1 MAYLPNSV
9 MTPQYPLFPLSFTI
23 ALVTSTLVRADVPAV
38 VESARNVPVAY
49 DVDVVVVGGST
60 RGVAAAVA
68 AAKEG
73 TKVFL
78 GAPRP
83 YLGEDIC
90 ATLRLWNDS
99 SKTPTTELARKILHD
114 DKHAPAGS
122 PNVLRP
128 MHVKKTLDEALLRA
142 EVAFLYGCYATDVLR
157 DADGRPC
164 GIVMANR
171 AGRQAVVAKVIIDAT
186 DRAWVARMA
195 GADSRPWPDGPQTF
209 RRVVIGGTPRTDGL
223 ANRRVVFRHEIRRKG
238 SSAAKSTTKSHEAVE
253 YALKIDVPDG
263 SFASHAR
270 VEQFARDATYQSG
283 QLRGAESLFHVPP
296 DPIVC
301 RESLRQQVEPNEDLL
316 RAFQPAGVPRI
327 YVLGP
332 CADIPRD
339 QASRIMGLVVGAKIG
354 ETVGRAAAAEA
365 RSLPSPKDVS
375 LPGEDVAA
383 TINGQI
389 KETLIGTRPTQDLA
403 TIPLESLPV
412 PVLGKY
418 DVVVIGGGTSGAAAG
433 IGAARRGARTLVVE
447 YQEGLGGVGTL
458 GLIGRYHRGLR
469 IGFTAEVPAQGGEGK
484 MEWWRAEL
492 RKAGADIWFG
502 ALGCGTLV
510 DGTTVKGAVVATP
523 EGRGVVLAK
532 VVIDA
537 TGNADLAAAAD
548 AECMTTDEVDIAVQG
563 AGMPDRRLG
572 AVYTNTDYLLV
583 DDADMVDVWRVLVST
598 KRKYAGSYDLGT
610 LVQTRERRRVV
621 GDYVLTIY
629 DHMIRRTFPDTV
641 VQSSSNYDSHGYPSG
656 PYFALTPRGKD
667 GRPTG
672 GQVNTPYRCLLPKGL
687 GGMLVIGLG
696 TSAHRDAVALIRMQ
710 ADLQNQGYAAGVA
723 AAMAVQQD
731 VPPRDVDV
739 RKLQEHLVE
748 KGNLASEVLEYKDV
762 LPMPEDRIALAV
774 ECLKTGENMSM
785 EAAIVLL
792 HRDVAVP
799 LLRDAHAR
807 AAGEERIT
815 YARFLGV
822 CGESAA
828 LPTLIA
834 AIEDTDQWDAKIPLG
849 AMAEYSQLPTRLDS
863 LILALGYIRDS
874 EALPAILEKVEMLD
888 ADVCLSHHRAVS
900 LALEQIADPNAARPL
915 ADLLQKPGMM
925 GHAKTSLDKP
935 SSRIE
940 PLREIVLARALYRCG
955 DHHGLGKEILAKY
968 TRDIRGH
975 FARHATAVLGEN
987 DE

>member
-1 MAYLPNSV
+1 
-9 MTPQYPLFPLSFTI
+9 MTSQYPLLTLSFTI
-23 ALVTSTLVRADVPAV
+23 ALVASTLAQADEPAV
-38 VESARNVPVAY
+38 VESARDVPVAY

-60 RGVAAAVA
+60 RAVAAAVA
-68 AAKEG
+68 AAEDD
-73 TKVFL
+73 TEVFL
-78 GAPRP
+78 AAPRP

-90 ATLRLWNDS
+90 ATLRLWTDS
-99 SKTPTTELARKILHD
+99 SETPTTELARRILHD
-114 DKHAPAGS
+114 DKRPPTGS

-128 MHVKKTLDEALLRA
+128 MHIKKTLDEALLNA
-142 EVAFLYGCYATDVLR
+142 GVVFLYGCYATDVLR
-157 DADGRPC
+157 DADGRPS

-186 DRAWVARMA
+186 GRAWVARMA
-195 GADSRPWPDGPQTF
+195 GADSRPWPDDAQTF
-209 RRVVIGGTPRTDGL
+209 RRVVIGGTPRIDVD
-223 ANRRVVFRHEIRRKG
+223 ASRRVAFRHEISGKR
-238 SSAAKSTTKSHEAVE
+238 SSAATSPTKLHEAIE
-253 YALKIDVPDG
+253 YTFEVDMPDG
-263 SFASHAR
+263 SFASHAGA
-270 VEQFARDATYQSG
+270 EQLARDMTYQPG
-283 QLRGAESLFHVPP
+283 QVRGAEMLYHVPP

-301 RESLRQQVEPNEDLL
+301 RQNLRQEAQPDQIPLG
-316 RAFQPAGVPRI
+316 AFQPTGVPRI

-339 QASRIMGLVVGAKIG
+339 QAARIMGPVGGARIG

-365 RSLPSPKDVS
+365 KSLPSPSGVR
-375 LPGEDVAA
+375 LPGEDAA
-383 TINGQI
+383 VTVVGEV
-389 KETLIGTRPTQDLA
+389 KETLVGVRPTQDLP
-403 TIPLESLPV
+403 TVPLGSRPL

-469 IGFTAEVPAQGGEGK
+469 IGFTAEVPAKGGEGK

-502 ALGCGTLV
+502 TLGCGIFV
-510 DGTTVKGAVVATP
+510 DGTAVKGAVVATP
-523 EGRGVVLAK
+523 ERRGVVLAK

-537 TGNADLAAAAD
+537 TGNADLAAAAG

-583 DDADMVDVWRVLVST
+583 DDADMVDVWRVLVSA

-629 DHMIRRTFPDTV
+629 DHMIRRTYPDTV

-687 GGMLVIGLG
+687 DGMLVIGLG
-696 TSAHRDAVALIRMQ
+696 TSARRDAVALIRMQ

-731 VPPRDVDV
+731 MPPRGVKV
-739 RKLQEHLVE
+739 RMLQEHLVQ
-748 KGNLASEVLEYKDV
+748 KGNLASGVLEYKDP
-762 LPMPEDRIALAV
+762 LPMPNDRVALAV
-774 ECLKTGENMSM
+774 KRLRTGENMSM

-792 HRDVAVP
+792 HRDVALP
-799 LLRDAHAR
+799 LLRDAHASTV
-807 AAGEERIT
+807 GEERIA

-822 CGESAA
+822 CGDPTA

-834 AIEDTDQWDAKIPLG
+834 AIEDMEQWDAKIPLG
-849 AMAEYSQLPTRLDS
+849 VMAEYSQLPTRLDS
-863 LILALGYIRDS
+863 LVLALGYIRDPK
-874 EALPAILEKVEMLD
+874 ALPAILDKAKMLD
-888 ADVCLSHHRAVS
+888 ASVCLSHHRAVA
-900 LALEQIADPNAARPL
+900 LALEQIADPDAVRPL
-915 ADLLQKPGMM
+915 ADLLEKPGMM

-940 PLREIVLARALYRCG
+940 PLREIVLARALYHCG
-955 DHHGLGKEILAKY
+955 DHQGLGEKILTDY
-968 TRDIRGH
+968 TQDIRGH
-975 FARHATAVLGEN
+975 FARHATAVLGDT